1 MNISIILKEITSI
14 LKRENFFFFF
24 NYLIE
29 SERIGSTGG
38 EIFDILLGRLIEL
51 KKNNSKAYKKIKAQ
65 ANFIFEYA
73 KEIGRL

>member
-14 LKRENFFFFF
+14 LKRENFSEEA

-38 EIFDILLGRLIEL
+38 EIFDILLGRLIVS
-51 KKNNSKAYKKIKAQ
+51 KKNK
-65 ANFIFEYA
+65 
-73 KEIGRL
+73 R